1 MDDEKLN
8 LNEFA
13 GEIAKIE
20 GGHQNLT
27 IAQIKEVMNCY
38 HSVLNKYFQTQ
49 AGNQTKWVEKIA
61 EIEARKKY
69 LRGA

>member
-20 GGHQNLT
+20 GGHQNLS
-27 IAQIKEVMNCY
+27 IAQIKEVMACY
-38 HSVLNKYFQTQ
+38 HTVLVNYFRKDLM
-49 AGNQTKWVEKIA
+49 NSEKWIEKI
-61 EIEARKKY
+61 KKNK
-69 LRGA
+69 